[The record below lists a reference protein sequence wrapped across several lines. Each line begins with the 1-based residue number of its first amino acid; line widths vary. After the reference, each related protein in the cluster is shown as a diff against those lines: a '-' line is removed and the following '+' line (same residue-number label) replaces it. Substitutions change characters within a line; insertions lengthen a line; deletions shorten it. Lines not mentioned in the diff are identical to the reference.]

1 MKKDINEKV
10 FLRRMIKDS
19 DVNGAKYFIK
29 IINMI
34 KKSKLTNREKE
45 ILINKLEDT
54 SGYTE

>member
-19 DVNGAKYFIK
+19 DVNGAKYFLKIK
-29 IINMI
+29 NNI